1 MKKLA
6 YLFFAL
12 PLLFAAC
19 TRTETVTPAKEASD
33 IILSDSS
40 EFNGRLFVYTYD
52 FNTNNRLSADV
63 YLYTNYEDI
72 QRNLYL
78 YYKRTQSSNAEA
90 DFGFLLQGNYYIV
103 SQTFNRSD
111 TSLVQVLSRREVKRN
126 VYLK

>member
-6 YLFFAL
+6 YLFLVLTFIVT
-12 PLLFAAC
+12 AC
-19 TRTETVTPAKEASD
+19 TRTETATPAKEASD

-40 EFNGRLFVYTYD
+40 DFNGRLFVYTYD

-63 YLYTNYEDI
+63 YLYTSYEDI

-78 YYKRTQSSNAEA
+78 YYKRTQSNNAEA

-103 SQTFNRSD
+103 SQTINKSD
-111 TSLVQVLSRREVKRN
+111 TSLVQVLSKREVKRN

>member
-6 YLFFAL
+6 YLLIVVAL
-12 PLLFAAC
+12 TAC
-19 TRTETVTPAKEASD
+19 TRTETATPAKESSD
-33 IILSDSS
+33 IILNDSS

-78 YYKRTQSSNAEA
+78 YYQRSQSNNAEA

-103 SQTFNRSD
+103 SRTFNKSD

>member
-6 YLFFAL
+6 YLL
-12 PLLFAAC
+12 IVVTLTAC
-19 TRTETVTPAKEASD
+19 TRTETATPAKESSD
-33 IILSDSS
+33 IILNDSS

-78 YYKRTQSSNAEA
+78 YYQRSQSNNAEA

-103 SQTFNRSD
+103 SRTFNKSD

>member
-6 YLFFAL
+6 YLLLVL
-12 PLLFAAC
+12 PLLVTAC
-19 TRTETVTPAKEASD
+19 TRTETATPAKEASD

-40 EFNGRLFVYTYD
+40 QFNGRLFVYTYD

-63 YLYTNYEDI
+63 YLYTSYEDI

-78 YYKRTQSSNAEA
+78 YYKKSQSNNAEA
-90 DFGFLLQGNYYIV
+90 DFGFLLQGNYYVV
-103 SQTFNRSD
+103 SRTFNKSD
-111 TSLVQVLSRREVKRN
+111 TSLVQVLSKREVKRN